1 MLILPGN
8 QRRVVGPHIQL
19 SELQK
24 SLQCTSESLSPLEG
38 QGARQK
44 PEEHETLDRN
54 MLDPVRNI
62 RRSLNRISEA
72 GTPNRL
78 EFLKSILVKK
88 WISKGCCG
96 NRGLGA

>member
-1 MLILPGN
+1 LDRISNCLNRRN
-8 QRRVVGPHIQL
+8 QLR
-19 SELQK
+19 
-24 SLQCTSESLSPLEG
+24 CTSESMSPREG

-44 PEEHETLDRN
+44 PEEHETLDRK
-54 MLDPVRNI
+54 MLDPVRNS

-78 EFLKSILVKK
+78 ESLKSILVKK